1 MSQLAETKRLLK
13 SLNLA
18 WSNNNLDNLLQQAN
32 GSDLS
37 YLDFLS
43 EILKGE
49 HNYRD
54 QRSEERRMKL
64 AGFKSMHTIEDFD
77 FNFQRSITRKQVNQI
92 LDLHW
97 IDKAYNLVF
106 LGPPGVGKS
115 HLATAISLEAV
126 KKGYK
131 VCFVSMENLVRYLKT
146 QETSPRSRQMLK
158 RMMSAALVVVDE
170 IGFLPI
176 TRQEAN
182 MFFQLVS
189 ALYEQTAMII
199 TSNKGFEDWAEL
211 MGDPV
216 ITTAILDRIA
226 HHSEVF
232 NLKGES
238 YRLKNRDTILK

>member
-1 MSQLAETKRLLK
+1 MSQLAETKHLLK
-13 SLNLA
+13 NLNLT
-18 WSNNNLDNLLQQAN
+18 WSHSNLDTLLEQAN
-32 GSDLS
+32 SADLS
-37 YLDFLS
+37 YLDFVS
-43 EILKGE
+43 AILKGE
-49 HNYRD
+49 LDYRD
-54 QRSEERRMKL
+54 QRSEERRMKS
-64 AGFKSMHTIEDFD
+64 AGFKSIHTIEEFD
-77 FNFQRSITRKQVNQI
+77 FSFQRSITRKQVNQI

-97 IDKAYNLVF
+97 VDKAYNLVF

-115 HLATAISLEAV
+115 HLAIAISLEAV

-146 QETSPRSRQMLK
+146 QETSQRSRQMLK
-158 RMMSAALVVVDE
+158 RMMSADLVVVDE

-189 ALYEQTAMII
+189 SFYEQTAMII